1 MPHLTEKELQEL
13 SEKWLSGNLTHEE
26 RIKLDKWYNQES
38 PGAID
43 WESGDRT
50 EFELGERL
58 FKGIQEAQDDHLTRH
73 KSLNMKMA
81 LTNSRKLAATL
92 LFFAATGLLFYLSPF
107 NKINTGV
114 NQAILSGTKN
124 NNKAV
129 LTLADGSKVILDQT
143 HKGLVAKQGNT
154 QVDKTDSGK
163 LSYRDEGAGTAAQD
177 IQYNSIATP
186 VGSRYEVNL
195 ADGTKVWLNAL
206 SSLKYPTAFDGI
218 ERVVELTGEAY
229 FEVAKNKHKPFK
241 VMLANHT
248 SIEVLGT
255 HFNIM
260 AYQDETNINAT
271 LLEGSV
277 KVKKGPASQ
286 MIVPGEQAE
295 ITDQIKVSAVDAQ
308 ESIAWKNGLFSFN
321 KSDTKTIMRQI
332 GRWYGVEIAYQGK
345 VPENQLTGYI
355 SRASNLTEVLKMLE
369 ISGVKSTLKENKV
382 TIIN

>member
-1 MPHLTEKELQEL
+1 MLHLTEKELQEL
-13 SEKWLSGNLTHEE
+13 SDKWLSGNLTSEE
-26 RIKLDKWYNQES
+26 RVKLDKWYNQEL
-38 PGAID
+38 PEAVN
-43 WESGDRT
+43 WESGDKT

-58 FKGIQEAQDDHLTRH
+58 FEGIQEAQEEHLIRRRPFII
-73 KSLNMKMA
+73 KIALNH
-81 LTNSRKLAATL
+81 TRKLAATL
-92 LFFAATGLLFYLSPF
+92 LLLAGAGLFYYLSPF
-107 NKINTGV
+107 NKINAGG
-114 NQAILSGTKN
+114 NPAILSGTKN
-124 NNKAV
+124 NNKAI
-129 LTLADGSKVILDQT
+129 LTLADGSAVVLDKT
-143 HKGLVAKQGNT
+143 RKGLVAKQGNA
-154 QVDKTDSGK
+154 QVNKTGNGA
-163 LSYRDEGAGTAAQD
+163 LSYHNSSTGIAALG

-186 VGSRYEVNL
+186 VGSQYEVSL

-206 SSLKYPTAFDGI
+206 SCLKYPTTFTGAD
-218 ERVVELTGEAY
+218 RVVELTGEAY

-271 LLEGSV
+271 LLEGSI
-277 KVKKGPASQ
+277 KVKKGAANQ
-286 MIVPGEQAE
+286 MITPGEQAE

-308 ESIAWKNGLFSFN
+308 GSIAWKNGLFSFD

-345 VPENQLTGYI
+345 VPANQLTGYI
-355 SRASNLTEVLKMLE
+355 ARASNLTEVLKMLE
-369 ISGVKSTLKENKV
+369 ISGVKSTLKENTV

>member
-1 MPHLTEKELQEL
+1 MLHLTEKELQEL
-13 SEKWLSGNLTHEE
+13 SEKWLRGNLSCEE

-38 PGAID
+38 PEAIN
-43 WESGDRT
+43 WESGDKN

-58 FKGIQEAQDDHLTRH
+58 FEGIQDAQEEQPTRH
-73 KSLNMKMA
+73 RPFIIKLA
-81 LTNSRKLAATL
+81 LSHTRKLAATL
-92 LFFAATGLLFYLSPF
+92 VLLAGAGLFYYLSPF

-114 NQAILSGTKN
+114 NQAVLSGTKN
-124 NNKAV
+124 NNKAI
-129 LTLADGSKVILDQT
+129 LTLADGSTVVLDKT
-143 HKGLVAKQGNT
+143 RKGLVAKQGNA
-154 QVDKTDSGK
+154 QVNKTGNGA
-163 LSYRDEGAGTAAQD
+163 LSYHNSVTGIVASGV
-177 IQYNSIATP
+177 QYNSIATP
-186 VGSRYEVNL
+186 VGSQYEVSL

-206 SSLKYPTAFDGI
+206 SSLKYPTAFNGAD
-218 ERVVELTGEAY
+218 RVVELTGEAY

-260 AYQDETNINAT
+260 AYQDEANINAT
-271 LLEGSV
+271 LLEGSI
-277 KVKKGPASQ
+277 KVKKGTANQ
-286 MIVPGEQAE
+286 MIAPGEQAE

-308 ESIAWKNGLFSFN
+308 ESIAWKNGLFSFDR
-321 KSDTKTIMRQI
+321 SDTKTIMRQI

-345 VPENQLTGYI
+345 VPVNQLTGYI
-355 SRASNLTEVLKMLE
+355 ARASNLTEVLKMLE

>member
-1 MPHLTEKELQEL
+1 MLHLTEKELQEL
-13 SEKWLSGNLTHEE
+13 SDKWLSGNLTSEE
-26 RIKLDKWYNQES
+26 QLKLDKWYNQES
-38 PGAID
+38 PGAIN

-58 FKGIQEAQDDHLTRH
+58 FKGIQEAQDDHPIRYKPL
-73 KSLNMKMA
+73 KIKMA
-81 LTNSRKLAATL
+81 LSHTRKLAAAL
-92 LFFAATGLLFYLSPF
+92 LFLAAIGLFFYLSPF
-107 NKINTGV
+107 SKVSVVG
-114 NQAILSGTKN
+114 NQSILSGTKN
-124 NNKAV
+124 NNKAI

-154 QVDKTDSGK
+154 QVDKTDSGR
-163 LSYRDEGAGTAAQD
+163 LSYRNEGASTATSG
-177 IQYNSIATP
+177 IQYNSISTP
-186 VGSRYEVNL
+186 VGSQYEVNL

-206 SSLKYPTAFDGI
+206 SSLKYPTAFDGT

-260 AYQDETNINAT
+260 AYKDETNINAT

-277 KVKKGPASQ
+277 KVKKGSANQ

-332 GRWYGVEIAYQGK
+332 GRWYGVEITYQDT
-345 VPENQLTGYI
+345 VPANQLTGYI
-355 SRASNLTEVLKMLE
+355 ARASNLKEVLKMLE

>member
-1 MPHLTEKELQEL
+1 MTEKELQEL
-13 SEKWLSGNLTHEE
+13 SEKWLSGDLTSEE
-26 RIKLDKWYNQES
+26 RLKLDKWYNQES
-38 PGAID
+38 PGIIN
-43 WESGDRT
+43 WESGDKS

-58 FKGIQEAQDDHLTRH
+58 FEGIQEAQEEHLIRRRPFIIKIVRRH
-73 KSLNMKMA
+73 N
-81 LTNSRKLAATL
+81 RKLAAAL
-92 LFFAATGLLFYLSPF
+92 LLLAGAGLIYHLSPF
-107 NKINTGV
+107 NKISAGGD
-114 NQAILSGTKN
+114 QSILSGTKN
-124 NNKAV
+124 NNKAI

-154 QVDKTDSGK
+154 QVDKTDNGR
-163 LSYRDEGAGTAAQD
+163 LSYRNEGTGTATSG
-177 IQYNSIATP
+177 IQYNSISTP
-186 VGSRYEVNL
+186 VGSQYEVNL
-195 ADGTKVWLNAL
+195 ADGTHVWLNAL
-206 SSLKYPTAFDGI
+206 SSLKYPTAFDGT
-218 ERVVELTGEAY
+218 ERAVELTGEAY

-277 KVKKGPASQ
+277 KVKKGSANQ

-295 ITDQIKVSAVDAQ
+295 ITDQIKVSTVDAQ
-308 ESIAWKNGLFSFN
+308 ESIAWKKGLFSFN

-332 GRWYGVEIAYQGK
+332 GRWYGVEITYQGK
-345 VPENQLTGYI
+345 VPANQLTGYI
-355 SRASNLTEVLKMLE
+355 ARASNLTEVLKMLE
-369 ISGVKSTLKENKV
+369 ISGVKSTLKENKI